1 MAYLNTDEIKS
12 SVWSKM
18 PCKSSGISGTYSV
31 ALGHLPP
38 ASNPSHVPPEKNA
51 EKKLNFSQICWWTL
65 IQENMF
71 SFNYII
77 D

>member
-38 ASNPSHVPPEKNA
+38 ASNPSHVPPG
-51 EKKLNFSQICWWTL
+51 KK
-65 IQENMF
+65 
-71 SFNYII
+71 
-77 D
+77 